1 MGGHGATHADIMVEL
16 ISKKTSSP
24 TLTQGLKISP
34 NKTHIPVHHLNQFLF
49 RSQNQIVAANAA
61 YKDTT
66 AY

>member
-16 ISKKTSSP
+16 TSSP

-34 NKTHIPVHHLNQFLF
+34 NRTHIPVHHLNQFLS